1 MSPEALN
8 TALAVRDFLLINV
21 HVPDEGEI
29 PGTDAH
35 VAYTDIPA
43 LLALVGDDLRQEV
56 VVYCKTSAMA
66 LIAGQALVDL
76 GYCAVRY
83 LDGGM
88 NAWETAGY
96 PLTD

>member
-56 VVYCKTSAMA
+56 VVY
-66 LIAGQALVDL
+66 
-76 GYCAVRY
+76 